1 MRLLEIV
8 LIALGLAMDAF
19 AVALGCGASGQAR
32 GARAGFR
39 LSFHFGLFQF
49 MMPVAGWA
57 AGVRIERLVL
67 AWDHWIAF
75 GLLVFVGVRM
85 IRAGLHP
92 NLESR
97 LGDPSRGF
105 RLVLL
110 AVATSIDAF
119 AIGLSLAMLRVSIWY
134 PSVVIGVVTLGVS
147 MAGFQFGS
155 KLGARFGK
163 RLEIA
168 GGAIL
173 LVLGLQILASHLW
186 VV

>member
-1 MRLLEIV
+1 MRLFEIV

-39 LSFHFGLFQF
+39 LAFHFGLFQF

-57 AGVRIERLVL
+57 AGVRIERLVS

-75 GLLVFVGVRM
+75 GLLVFVGARM
-85 IRAGLHP
+85 IRAGLNP
-92 NLESR
+92 RLETR
-97 LGDPSRGF
+97 PGDPSRGLK
-105 RLVLL
+105 LVML

-163 RLEIA
+163 RMEVA

-173 LVLGLQILASHLW
+173 LLIGLRILASHVLG
-186 VV
+186 

>member
-1 MRLLEIV
+1 
-8 LIALGLAMDAF
+8 MDAF

-39 LSFHFGLFQF
+39 LAFHFGLFQF

-57 AGVRIERLVL
+57 AGVRIERLVS

-75 GLLVFVGVRM
+75 GLLVFVGARM
-85 IRAGLHP
+85 IRAGLNP
-92 NLESR
+92 RLETR
-97 LGDPSRGF
+97 PGDPSRGLK
-105 RLVLL
+105 LVML

-163 RLEIA
+163 RMEVA

-173 LVLGLQILASHLW
+173 LLIGLRILASHVLG
-186 VV
+186 